1 MKIQETNQRDPA
13 ALALAA
19 LGWTLAEDARAER
32 LLALTGL
39 APEDLR
45 AGLGEPAVLAAILRF
60 LEAHE
65 ADLVACAEALGVPP
79 AELVEARRA
88 LER

>member
-1 MKIQETNQRDPA
+1 MKIQETNERDA
-13 ALALAA
+13 ASLALAA
-19 LGWTLAEDARAER
+19 LAWTLADGARADR

-45 AGLGEPAVLAAILRF
+45 SGLDDPAVLAAILRF

-65 ADLVACAEALGVPP
+65 PDLIACAETLEVPP
-79 AELVEARRA
+79 THLVEARRR
-88 LER
+88 LEQ

>member
-1 MKIQETNQRDPA
+1 MSTETNNEAAA
-13 ALALAA
+13 ALALSA
-19 LGWTLAEDARAER
+19 LSWTLAEAPRAER

-39 APEDLR
+39 APSDLR
-45 AGLGEPAVLAAILRF
+45 TRLGEPALLAAVLRF

-65 ADLVACAEALGVPP
+65 PDLVACADALEVAP
-79 AELVEARRA
+79 ALLVEARGV

>member
-1 MKIQETNQRDPA
+1 MKIQETNERDPA

-19 LGWTLAEDARAER
+19 LAWTLADGDRAER

-45 AGLGEPAVLAAILRF
+45 DGLGDPAVLAAILRF

-65 ADLVACAEALGVPP
+65 PDLVACASDLAVAPSD
-79 AELVEARRA
+79 LVEARRR